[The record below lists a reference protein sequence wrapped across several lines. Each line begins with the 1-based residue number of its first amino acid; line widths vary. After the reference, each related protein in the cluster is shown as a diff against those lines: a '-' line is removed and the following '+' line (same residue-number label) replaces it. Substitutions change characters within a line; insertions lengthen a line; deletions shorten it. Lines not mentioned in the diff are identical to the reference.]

1 MKRFISV
8 TYTIVDEHYNH
19 SAEESFCF
27 ERAEN
32 YHCTDK
38 ISKEVLE
45 MLADSLVEDMMN
57 RHGVNYIEGLTLLE
71 LTAWG
76 ESSELCIQLVELGDD
91 YKGGYIGYHDYTVL
105 DEMKVD
111 GCELAAVLAEDEA
124 DTIGR
129 RLEVLRD
136 GDPDVLYA
144 LVCAADMM
152 PGSKTVYY
160 GEDEREEDYTEDDWY
175 AFCRGP
181 EYNAF
186 HNVIAEAAAK
196 KIGFE
201 IHHESN

>member
-1 MKRFISV
+1 MKRFVNV
-8 TYTIVDEHYNH
+8 TYTIVDKHYNR
-19 SAEESFCF
+19 SAEDDFCF

-32 YHCTDK
+32 YNCTDK
-38 ISKEVLE
+38 INKEVLE
-45 MLADSLVEDMMN
+45 MLADSLIEVMMCN
-57 RHGVNYIEGLTLLE
+57 HDVNYNEGLTLLE

-76 ESSELCIQLVELGDD
+76 ERTELYIQLLELDDD
-91 YKGGYIGYHDYTVL
+91 YNGGYIGYHDYTVL

-111 GCELAAVLAEDEA
+111 GCELAAILAEDEA

-129 RLEVLRD
+129 RLEVLRS

-152 PGSKTVYY
+152 PKNKTVYY

-181 EYNAF
+181 EYNVF
-186 HNVIAEAAAK
+186 HSAIAEAAAK

-201 IHHESN
+201 IHHKSN